1 MRQKRTTRKSE
12 RGIKMLNKEAE
23 KRMLIYWRRKRHADC
38 RRAARLLYQAR
49 QLGKA
54 AGFIWNH
61 RADADLNEITNM
73 RTAVMLQASQLR
85 AEARLLLAENDEKF
99 WR

>member
-1 MRQKRTTRKSE
+1 
-12 RGIKMLNKEAE
+12 MLNKEAE
-23 KRMLIYWRRKRHADC
+23 KNMLIFWRRKRQADC

-85 AEARLLLAENDEKF
+85 AEARLLLTGNDEKF
-99 WR
+99 WRKAP

>member
-1 MRQKRTTRKSE
+1 MYKPK
-12 RGIKMLNKEAE
+12 IKEAE
-23 KRMLIYWRRKRHADC
+23 KNMLIFWRRKRQADC

-73 RTAVMLQASQLR
+73 RTAVMLQAGQLR